1 MIWQLQAVVFLAL
14 ALIIFGVCAWALV
27 DVLGRPAAAFGWAGK
42 RPKPFWLAIVA
53 AATAVS
59 FVCIPGPIGVSFL
72 DPIFGFVAVAAAG
85 VYLADVRPA
94 VSGYRSPGRGGRG
107 GGGRGG
113 W

>member
-14 ALIIFGVCAWALV
+14 SLIIFGVCAWALI
-27 DVLGRPAAAFGWAGK
+27 DVLRRPSAAFPWASK
-42 RPKPFWLAIVA
+42 RPRPFWLAITA

-72 DPIFGFVAVAAAG
+72 DPIFGFAAVAAAG

-94 VSGYRSPGRGGRG
+94 VRGYRSPGRGRGGSRG
-107 GGGRGG
+107 GG